1 MCPYFFFRRIL
12 RGDEILS
19 SIYIYDGPFEKGE
32 KGYGLIRQAA
42 VRYCGEAGVDYPV
55 LEAEILREVKGK
67 PYFVDIPLEFSLS
80 HSGALWMCM
89 VSQQPCGLDLQHV
102 KDCKHEEIA
111 RRLFTEE
118 EQHYV
123 ALWGQEGFFDVW
135 VRKEALCKCTGQGI
149 FSDMPSV
156 VSKNSD
162 LMGVVSWHDRE
173 YFFTEIEI
181 APDIKCAACT
191 DDEAPVVIR
200 VF

>member
-1 MCPYFFFRRIL
+1 M
-12 RGDEILS
+12 S

-32 KGYGLIRQAA
+32 KGYELIRRAA

-55 LEAEILREVKGK
+55 LTAEILREEKGK

-80 HSGALWMCM
+80 HSDALWMCM

-102 KDCKHEEIA
+102 KDCRFEEIA

-123 ALWGQEGFFDVW
+123 ALWGIEGFFDVW
-135 VRKEALCKCTGQGI
+135 VRKEAFCKCTGQGI

-156 VSKNSD
+156 VSANSD
-162 LMGVVSWHDRE
+162 LLMEIFWQDRE

-191 DDEAPVVIR
+191 DDEVQVNMRAL
-200 VF
+200 